1 MCTRPHV
8 GERVPAAAGD
18 ALLRRLALRAG
29 VPARGHVGQ
38 ADPVLSDP
46 VPRFPQLTPNG
57 LATIVRRGV
66 IRREP
71 PYGVGKTSRRKEL
84 LRIPRPYAHQAQGC
98 PERAGDPSGG
108 AMGETM
114 AQAIND
120 ALIQGNKTTTA
131 PGMPLVLMYHSVEP
145 YQADPYFVTVSP
157 PRFEQQMRWL
167 ARRGLRGVSMGD
179 LLAARAVG
187 AGKGLVGLTF
197 DDGYAD
203 FARHALPVLRRFGF
217 GATMFVIAGRLGG
230 ENAWDPEGPRKR
242 LMDASEVWALARP
255 ASSRFARATPCPAAR
270 RPGRAG
276 QGDRRQP
283 AHPAGDHR
291 EARGRVLLP
300 LRRPRRRRR
309 GPGAGHG
316 LRLRLRH
323 LAIGVHQPARAART
337 YVGEADT
344 APRLWAKRARH
355 QLAWTSR
362 RAGKAVPPP
371 DSLTLRRVPTPLE

>member
-1 MCTRPHV
+1 
-8 GERVPAAAGD
+8 
-18 ALLRRLALRAG
+18 
-29 VPARGHVGQ
+29 
-38 ADPVLSDP
+38 
-46 VPRFPQLTPNG
+46 
-57 LATIVRRGV
+57 
-66 IRREP
+66 
-71 PYGVGKTSRRKEL
+71 
-84 LRIPRPYAHQAQGC
+84 
-98 PERAGDPSGG
+98 
-108 AMGETM
+108 MGETM

-203 FARHALPVLRRFGF
+203 FARHALPVLRRYGF

-242 LMDASEVWALARP
+242 LMDASEVWALAQ
-255 ASSRFARATPCPAAR
+255 
-270 RPGRAG
+270 AG
-276 QGDRRQP
+276 IEIGS
-283 AHPAGDHR
+283 
-291 EARGRVLLP
+291 
-300 LRRPRRRRR
+300 
-309 GPGAGHG
+309 HG
-316 LRLRLRH
+316 LRHVRLAAARDALAEEIGGSRRILQEITGKPVGGFCYPYGDLDADAVAQVRDTGYDYGCAIWRSAYTSRH
-323 LAIGVHQPARAART
+323 ALPRT

-371 DSLTLRRVPTPLE
+371 NFPHSA